1 MKKIKFEL
9 AELRWMSLEPII
21 NSEVSQKQKKI
32 SYIDPY
38 IWNLEELY
46 KKCLNDQDNL
56 DGMVTHLE
64 PDILEYKVKGPLGS
78 IATNK
83 ASESDG
89 ISVKLFNNP

>member
-1 MKKIKFEL
+1 
-9 AELRWMSLEPII
+9 
-21 NSEVSQKQKKI
+21 
-32 SYIDPY
+32 
-38 IWNLEELY
+38 
-46 KKCLNDQDNL
+46 
-56 DGMVTHLE
+56 MVTHLE